1 MADKLKNIQLKEEFD
16 KMSDEELSDYKF
28 LSNFVYHRVGI
39 YLHFV
44 NCEIKNPE
52 KMTCWG
58 GLDCKQYPDE
68 LAKLLVFLY
77 KNKND
82 INSYCDIGP
91 HKGGTFYVID
101 SFLRSVNPDMG
112 NSLTLDLRSTILK
125 YGFKKYKKEY
135 SKVDFLQIDS
145 SKFIPSQ
152 KYDFCFID
160 GDHRYKSVKYDYENM
175 KKYCKIICLH
185 DIKLTVKRY
194 NGAKKLWKEIKGL
207 KKIEFLNEDKRFT
220 LPVGIGVIINEQ

>member
-1 MADKLKNIQLKEEFD
+1 MANKLKNIQIKEEFD
-16 KMSDEELSDYKF
+16 RMSDKELSDYKF
-28 LSNFVYHRVGI
+28 LSDFIYNRVGI

-44 NCEIKNPE
+44 NCKIKNPE
-52 KMTCWG
+52 EMSCWG

-77 KNKND
+77 KNKNN
-82 INSYCDIGP
+82 INSYCDIGS

-112 NSLTLDLRSTILK
+112 NSLALDLRETFLK
-125 YGFKKYKKEY
+125 FGFKEYKKKY
-135 SKVDFLQIDS
+135 PKVDFLQINS
-145 SKFIPSQ
+145 RSFIPSR

-160 GDHRYKSVKYDYENM
+160 GDHSYRSVKYDYENM

-185 DIKLTVKRY
+185 DIKLTIKQY
-194 NGAKKLWKEIKGL
+194 GGAKKLWKEIKGL
-207 KKIEFLNEDKRFT
+207 EKIEFLNEDKRFT
-220 LPVGIGVIINEQ
+220 LPVGIGVIINE

>member
-1 MADKLKNIQLKEEFD
+1 MDNKLKNIQLKEEFD
-16 KMSDEELSDYKF
+16 KMLDEELSDYKF
-28 LSNFVYHRVGI
+28 LSNFIYNRVGI

-77 KNKND
+77 KND
-82 INSYCDIGP
+82 INSYCDIGS

-101 SFLRSVNPDMG
+101 SFLRSVNPNMG
-112 NSLTLDLRSTILK
+112 NSLALDLRKTILK
-125 YGFKKYKKEY
+125 FGFKEYKKKYPE
-135 SKVDFLQIDS
+135 VDFLQIDS
-145 SKFIPSQ
+145 REFIPSR

-160 GDHRYKSVKYDYENM
+160 GDHSYKSVKYDYENM

-185 DIKLTVKRY
+185 DIKLTIRQY
-194 NGAKKLWKEIKGL
+194 EGAKKLWKEIKDCE
-207 KKIEFLNEDKRFT
+207 KIEFLNEDKNFT
-220 LPVGIGVIINEQ
+220 LPVGIGAIINNE

>member
-1 MADKLKNIQLKEEFD
+1 MSEKLKNIQLKEEFD
-16 KMSDEELSDYKF
+16 KMSDKELSDYKF
-28 LSNFVYHRVGI
+28 LSGFIYNKVGI
-39 YLHFV
+39 YLHFI

-82 INSYCDIGP
+82 INSYCDIGS

-101 SFLRSVNPDMG
+101 SFLRSINPNMG
-112 NSLTLDLRSTILK
+112 NSLAIDLRRTILK
-125 YGFKKYKKEY
+125 YGFKEYKNKYP
-135 SKVDFLQIDS
+135 KVDFLSINS
-145 SKFIPSQ
+145 REFIPPQ

-160 GDHRYKSVKYDYENM
+160 GDHTYNGVKCDYENM
-175 KKYCKIICLH
+175 RKYCKIIGLH
-185 DIKLTVKRY
+185 DIKLTLRQY
-194 NGAKKLWKEIKGL
+194 NGAKKLWEEIKDC
-207 KKIEFLNEDKRFT
+207 KKIEFLNEDKNFS
-220 LPVGIGVIINEQ
+220 LPVGIGVITNNG